1 MTAQVIAITADELE
15 ALHGA
20 GPLAFQCYLHLRTWM
35 DYGTGIT
42 GRSRPISLAMLRAYC
57 ETHTPRGAGV
67 QITAPSEK
75 EIRTALARL
84 QRAGL
89 LRRLAGDRLAFS
101 LPLAAV
107 ASARPNQTGHGAGAE
122 QSTAPGTTNP
132 APVKAPRPEPG
143 TDRKPT
149 EQPNRAH
156 IMNQVSLSST
166 CALVQFLHLQDIPT
180 AGRETTLERW
190 RAEGITAEGLQKA
203 VAVARSVRAKVGS
216 TQPVNVGLLDRILSS
231 PPPGA
236 TAPRIGADLVAIGTA
251 QGCPPRPGES
261 WEQYRFR
268 LSNAPVQRNS
278 T

>member
-42 GRSRPISLAMLRAYC
+42 GRSRPISLAMLRTYC

-236 TAPRIGADLVAIGTA
+236 TAPRIGADIVAIGTA